1 MAKLS
6 ASCAV
11 FYLPLYLRLYT
22 SVSVLVFFLTE
33 ERGKANVWE
42 QIKTQL
48 FTACALVRVPSHLK
62 KKQESV
68 FRQVCGFLFFH
79 FYDIHSCDVTQS
91 WWACCI

>member
-1 MAKLS
+1 MCCILS
-6 ASCAV
+6 AS
-11 FYLPLYLRLYT
+11 LPATIYICICFSLLPHRRTGQSECLGANKNTAIY
-22 SVSVLVFFLTE
+22 SVCF
-33 ERGKANVWE
+33 GKSA
-42 QIKTQL
+42 IS
-48 FTACALVRVPSHLK
+48 FK